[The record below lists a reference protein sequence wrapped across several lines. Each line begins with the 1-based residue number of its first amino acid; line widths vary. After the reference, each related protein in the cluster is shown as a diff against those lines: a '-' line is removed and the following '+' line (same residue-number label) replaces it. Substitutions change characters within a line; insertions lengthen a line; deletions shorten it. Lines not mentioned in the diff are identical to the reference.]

1 MASSLPPKLKAAG
14 LQPFATRAAQLEKYR
29 PIAWYWISY
38 HTLQTILSRQLHLGD
53 DASQTYALNLMDTL
67 ETYKTNNSHND
78 AIVDDVAAK
87 AYMENFALETFNK
100 ADAQQRDGK
109 VGKGT
114 VDTFTAAAT
123 FIEVLGIWGTVEE
136 ELGKKG
142 RFAKFH
148 AVRIAKAIKAGEDPN
163 ATNPV
168 VEEEVEAVQGQVADE
183 REVERELD
191 EMSGYRAPTVQDEVD
206 GVGAHHQMDTSHVQ
220 HPPHHSGNNPDIS
233 PIEPDHN
240 DDNAAR
246 QPSIGGG
253 YFPSVPNGTSNPPQ
267 NDISMPDFSTAPDP
281 PEQRIPHQQDSM
293 SSAAE
298 DFYSSHSDAVPKTLS
313 PSDQL
318 NASTSTTTTLAGQG
332 GLTPT
337 PPFTSSVQTP
347 AAVTTPFSAAPP
359 AIQTPQTSIPT
370 TTPGNFYPNQQHT
383 RTHVAPPP
391 PPVATQRPAGG
402 YIADDEAILM
412 AQKHAKWAISALNFE
427 DVETAVRELRI
438 ALGALGA
445 S

>member
-1 MASSLPPKLKAAG
+1 MASPLPTKLKAAG
-14 LQPFATRAAQLEKYR
+14 LQPFASRAGQLEKYR

-53 DASQTYALNLMDTL
+53 EASQTYALKLMDTL

-123 FIEVLGIWGTVEE
+123 FIDVLGIWGAVDE

-163 ATNPV
+163 ETNPI

-191 EMSGYRAPTVQDEVD
+191 EMVGYRAPAVQDEVD

-233 PIEPDHN
+233 PIEPDH
-240 DDNAAR
+240 DNHVAR
-246 QPSIGGG
+246 QASIGGG
-253 YFPSVPNGTSNPPQ
+253 YFPSVPNGTSNTTQ
-267 NDISMPDFSTAPDP
+267 NEISMPDFSTAPDP
-281 PEQRIPHQQDSM
+281 PEQHIPHQQDSM

-318 NASTSTTTTLAGQG
+318 NASTSTTTDLGGQG
-332 GLTPT
+332 GTTPT
-337 PPFTSSVQTP
+337 PPFTSSVPTP
-347 AAVTTPFSAAPP
+347 AATTPFSAAPP
-359 AIQTPQTSIPT
+359 AVQTPQTSIPT
-370 TTPGNFYPNQQHT
+370 TTPGNFHPSQQHI
-383 RTHVAPPP
+383 RTPVAPPP
-391 PPVATQRPAGG
+391 PAVPRPAGG
-402 YIADDEAILM
+402 YNTDDEAVLV

-427 DVETAVRELRI
+427 DVETAVKELRI